1 MYGKTFGTS
10 HLPMTMGL
18 HDSLALYCTD
28 MYPFQH
34 ALSGQLLAS

>member
-1 MYGKTFGTS
+1 
-10 HLPMTMGL
+10 MGL

-34 ALSGQLLAS
+34 ALSESSNVLAAWPID